1 MKIGIVIDKL
11 YPGKIG
17 GAEQYVRN
25 IISVMGNKEGIE
37 LTLFL
42 NETALGLFE
51 NENPERIRCVC
62 VPYQIPRASCL
73 YEYYIAKYGLQ
84 VLFCPLFYIPYESCS
99 IPIVT
104 SILDI
109 QYEYYPEYF
118 TSDLLQ
124 YRRDE
129 TKKRL

>member
-84 VLFCPLFYIPYESCS
+84 VLFCPLFYIPVINLFSVY
-99 IPIVT
+99 
-104 SILDI
+104 DKR
-109 QYEYYPEYF
+109 
-118 TSDLLQ
+118 
-124 YRRDE
+124 YRRLADVE
-129 TKKRL
+129 QIAEEDLGYSFFLI